1 MRLPV
6 HQLSID
12 RSFLQNLTQDADN
25 RVIIG
30 MLIDM
35 GRALGITVMAKG
47 VETVEQLA
55 FLRARQCDGIQGFLT
70 SKPAPA
76 VEAMQ
81 WLQQPT
87 WHF

>member
-1 MRLPV
+1 
-6 HQLSID
+6 
-12 RSFLQNLTQDADN
+12 
-25 RVIIG
+25 VIIG

-35 GRALGITVMAKG
+35 GRALGIAVVAKG

-55 FLRARQCDGIQGFLT
+55 FLRMRQCDGIQGFLT